1 MLESIQLLSDTC
13 EQMLETDK
21 SIRFAS
27 MANNMGSL
35 VVTTYR
41 QGLAPLMTRYETSQY
56 ATQAVFRA
64 AIREDFEIKIGKL
77 RYSIGK
83 YEKLIRAIVP
93 ILHSRNKFYLLLT
106 FDIGSDA
113 KSIIENKVMPYIEG
127 NKEILI

>member
-1 MLESIQLLSDTC
+1 MRLHNMLR
-13 EQMLETDK
+13 K
-21 SIRFAS
+21 S
-27 MANNMGSL
+27 
-35 VVTTYR
+35 
-41 QGLAPLMTRYETSQY
+41 
-56 ATQAVFRA
+56 VFRA

-113 KSIIENKVMPYIEG
+113 KSIIENKVMPYIER